1 MQAWLGQEQ
10 ALQEAAQRDRQAIVD
25 ATGGADQRRLAVDVP
40 AKDVDLP
47 LSQQQ
52 RVAQR
57 CEIIGSVVEN
67 RDPARFAP
75 FPDGLAGDEDG

>member
-1 MQAWLGQEQ
+1 
-10 ALQEAAQRDRQAIVD
+10 
-25 ATGGADQRRLAVDVP
+25 VDVP

-57 CEIIGSVVEN
+57 GEIFGGVVEN
-67 RDPARFAP
+67 GDPTRFAP
-75 FPDGLAGDEDG
+75 FPDSLAGDEDG